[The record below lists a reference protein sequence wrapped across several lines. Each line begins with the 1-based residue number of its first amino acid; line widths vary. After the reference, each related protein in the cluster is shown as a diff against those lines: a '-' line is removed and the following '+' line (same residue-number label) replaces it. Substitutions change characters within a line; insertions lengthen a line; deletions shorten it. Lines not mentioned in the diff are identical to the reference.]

1 MVCTG
6 SLLDIIKH
14 LVAKGAKGGVLD
26 ETVIATI
33 LKEVLLGLEYFHS
46 NKQIHRYLCVR
57 VQCTASCPGLPMFV
71 QCFMRKIRNVEQTW
85 EGLGTRLYNVQCV
98 LCTSTCACIL
108 VYRCGTYSI
117 MCCNITS
124 YRDVKAGNILIGE
137 DGSVQLAGENL
148 YMCCRL

>member
-46 NKQIHRYLCVR
+46 NKQIHRYLCVHVR
-57 VQCTASCPGLPMFV
+57 AQCIASYPGLPMFV
-71 QCFMRKIRNVEQTW
+71 QCFTQKIRNIEQTW
-85 EGLGTRLYNVQCV
+85 EGLGTRLYNV
-98 LCTSTCACIL
+98 
-108 VYRCGTYSI
+108 YSAQ
-117 MCCNITS
+117 
-124 YRDVKAGNILIGE
+124 VH
-137 DGSVQLAGENL
+137 VHVF
-148 YMCCRL
+148 